1 MVTHHQGLEPDYV
14 NDVLLKKQLEDLTI
28 SNENIEDS
36 NVLDQLL
43 DEENIL
49 QSETCFIPSMY
60 THQLSPLET
69 SLENSVFQVSMAVH
83 NCDIFTLEEITG
95 DMGLETTPGMTS
107 SMVSHQF
114 SSVMEDRRDDN
125 HVTKGLTSEPMD
137 VNQIPSPSSMVSHQL
152 PSIETSADFSEF
164 LVSTASLSSHQ
175 GDIDL
180 SDSGLMTSMVTHQ
193 QSNKQEY
200 IDDKTLDSELDSIH
214 MDCHKATFLD
224 PLIGVEVC
232 DPTLTE
238 FQESDHFKE
247 SDFDH
252 SIGAH
257 QSRDIKQE
265 NAEDDVENTFVTHQ
279 APATC
284 KEDDV
289 QEMENLSQSLNTE
302 NILKEYAPLER
313 EKFQSIQEGL
323 ESVPDEFHITSL
335 VSHQLQSMAICDQFE
350 YLDYIPSMA
359 SHQDMPTIDEE
370 EADIEANLGSMV
382 THMAINGSYDDDN
395 LKYTPDE

>member
-60 THQLSPLET
+60 TRQLSPLET
-69 SLENSVFQVSMAVH
+69 SLENSIYQVSMVVH
-83 NCDIFTLEEITG
+83 NCEIFTLEEITG
-95 DMGLETTPGMTS
+95 DRGLETSPGMTC
-107 SMVSHQF
+107 SMVYHQL
-114 SSVMEDRRDDN
+114 SSVLEDRRDDN
-125 HVTKGLTSEPMD
+125 HVTKGLTSEPMNI
-137 VNQIPSPSSMVSHQL
+137 NQLPSPSSMVSHQL
-152 PSIETSADFSEF
+152 PSIETPADFSKF
-164 LVSTASLSSHQ
+164 LVSTASLTSHQ

-180 SDSGLMTSMVTHQ
+180 SDSGFMTSMVTHQ
-193 QSNKQEY
+193 QSNEQEY

-214 MDCHKATFLD
+214 MDCHKETFLD

-252 SIGAH
+252 FIGTH

-265 NAEDDVENTFVTHQ
+265 NAEDDVENTFISHQ
-279 APATC
+279 AHASC
-284 KEDDV
+284 IEDDV

-302 NILKEYAPLER
+302 DILKEYAPLER

>member
-49 QSETCFIPSMY
+49 QSETCFIPSMC

-95 DMGLETTPGMTS
+95 DRSLETTPGMTC

-114 SSVMEDRRDDN
+114 SSVLEDRRDDN
-125 HVTKGLTSEPMD
+125 HVTKGMMREPMD
-137 VNQIPSPSSMVSHQL
+137 INLLPSPSSMVSHQL
-152 PSIETSADFSEF
+152 PSIESPADFSEF
-164 LVSTASLSSHQ
+164 WVSTASLSSHQ
-175 GDIDL
+175 GDMDL
-180 SDSGLMTSMVTHQ
+180 SDSGLMTSMVSHQ

-200 IDDKTLDSELDSIH
+200 INNKTLDSELDFIH
-214 MDCHKATFLD
+214 MDFQKGSFLD
-224 PLIGVEVC
+224 TSFGVEVC
-232 DPTLTE
+232 DPTLTV
-238 FQESDHFKE
+238 FQESDNFKE
-247 SDFDH
+247 SDLDH
-252 SIGAH
+252 SMRAH

-265 NAEDDVENTFVTHQ
+265 NDVENASFVIHQ
-279 APATC
+279 AYGSC
-284 KEDDV
+284 IEDDV
-289 QEMENLSQSLNTE
+289 QEMEHLSQSVNTQD
-302 NILKEYAPLER
+302 ILKEYAPLER

-323 ESVPDEFHITSL
+323 ESVSDEFHINFNPWPSVISL
-335 VSHQLQSMAICDQFE
+335 SILTVSHQWHHIKTCQ
-350 YLDYIPSMA
+350 PSM
-359 SHQDMPTIDEE
+359 
-370 EADIEANLGSMV
+370 
-382 THMAINGSYDDDN
+382 
-395 LKYTPDE
+395 K